1 MIYELSITLAN
12 GDIDKIIVDEDGVRE
27 VCKDPFSGNGRNW
40 KVGNGKYP
48 HTIYNVRQIIKV
60 EISPMED

>member
-12 GDIDKIIVDEDGVRE
+12 GDIDKIIVDEDGVQS
-27 VCKDPFSGNGRNW
+27 VCNNPFMGDGGNW
-40 KVGNGKYP
+40 KVGNDKYP